1 MRNVGKVMSE
11 LRAERNMGQKELAI
25 LLNVS
30 IGTISNYENNV
41 HTPDPEMLGRIADIF
56 GVTVDYLLGRTGY
69 RCPPESLKRY
79 ITTDYTVSGFVNTIL
94 SLDAGARN
102 SVTDFANYL
111 KSKPHEP
118 AAPPAAEEA
127 PNL

>member
-1 MRNVGKVMSE
+1 MRNVGKIMSE

-41 HTPDPEMLGRIADIF
+41 HTPDPDMLGKIADIF
-56 GVTVDYLLGRTGY
+56 GVTIDYLVGRTGY
-69 RCPPESLKRY
+69 RCPPESLQKH
-79 ITTDYTVSGFVNTIL
+79 ITKDYTISGFVNTVL
-94 SLDAGARN
+94 SLDAGSRN

-111 KSKPHEP
+111 KSKRRMD
-118 AAPPAAEEA
+118 
-127 PNL
+127 LL